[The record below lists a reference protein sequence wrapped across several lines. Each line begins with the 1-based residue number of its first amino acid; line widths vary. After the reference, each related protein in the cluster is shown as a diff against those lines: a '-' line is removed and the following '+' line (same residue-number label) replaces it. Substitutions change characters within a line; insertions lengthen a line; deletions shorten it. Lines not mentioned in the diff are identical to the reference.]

1 MALICRFDSQFDE
14 SGKPRI
20 PLLRTEGA
28 GRDTSQRKLKVIV
41 VDDERIIAETLAD
54 ILNGEGCDATAV
66 SSGLAAVELARE
78 ILPDAVISDVA
89 MPDMNGIEAVQLIRA
104 FLPEC
109 RIVLFS
115 GHASTADLLKQARAE
130 GNVFEL
136 LTKPVRPDAL
146 LSLLGLLKPKQ

>member
-14 SGKPRI
+14 SGKPKI
-20 PLLRTEGA
+20 PLWGTGSA

-41 VDDERIIAETLAD
+41 VDDERMIAETLAD

-89 MPDMNGIEAVQLIRA
+89 MPDMNGIEAVQRIRA

-136 LTKPVRPDAL
+136 LTKPVRPAAL